1 MSKRSAFTLVEVLI
15 VVIILGILAA
25 AIIPQFTSA
34 ADNSREN
41 STAIVAKAMTRKMS
55 ITRAETGSYPAS
67 ITSSMFEGL
76 AIPRN
81 ALFTTVTDPTFAAV
95 ETDAAILHPATK
107 TSDPA
112 TDVVWWYNSGN
123 GLVRGLVPNTITV
136 AADIIAK
143 YNTINKTNITAV
155 GQTN

>member
-1 MSKRSAFTLVEVLI
+1 MNRKSAFTLVEVLI
-15 VVIILGILAA
+15 VVIIIGILAA

-34 ADNSREN
+34 ADDSRDN
-41 STAIVAKAMTRKMS
+41 STALVVKAMNRKLS
-55 ITRAETGSYPAS
+55 VLKAETGSFPAS
-67 ITSSMFEGL
+67 ITASMFEGL

-95 ETDAAILHPATK
+95 ETNAAILHPATK

-123 GLVRGLVPNTITV
+123 GIVRALLPNTITV

-143 YNTINKTNITAV
+143 YNTVNKTNITAV